1 MEDET
6 KTCFDCDFAY
16 YISKDNKWYCER
28 PCEGYPIREI
38 DPNSSVCSH
47 FYEVEE

>member
-16 YISKDNKWYCER
+16 YSRKDNKWYCYYWH
-28 PCEGYPIREI
+28 PHWPAREV